1 MEPSPKSSVAGYFSR
16 LASTYGEGAFYA
28 RRRASAIQAIAS
40 ELAAACQ
47 ILDLGCGNGAFRPEI
62 RRLNQQAEII
72 GADISFAMA
81 IEARHRG
88 GGSALVV
95 QADAIALPFASAT
108 WDVVLCSRSLQIVSD
123 LEKCL
128 SEIARCLKGG
138 GRLIAFLEGSGLA
151 AALKEVM
158 TADEW
163 VDFVRVTG
171 SQLSRTNLAEYFR
184 LAFERAG
191 LEFEGRCASFTVRWP
206 DIQELVRVRWLP
218 LVSEAARVEAE
229 RIMVALG
236 AKQKL
241 ASLNLTLTEQIL
253 LGQKPD

>member
-1 MEPSPKSSVAGYFSR
+1 
-16 LASTYGEGAFYA
+16 
-28 RRRASAIQAIAS
+28 
-40 ELAAACQ
+40 
-47 ILDLGCGNGAFRPEI
+47 
-62 RRLNQQAEII
+62 
-72 GADISFAMA
+72 
-81 IEARHRG
+81 
-88 GGSALVV
+88 
-95 QADAIALPFASAT
+95 
-108 WDVVLCSRSLQIVSD
+108 
-123 LEKCL
+123 
-128 SEIARCLKGG
+128 
-138 GRLIAFLEGSGLA
+138 LA

-158 TADEW
+158 TANEW